1 VNGASCLL
9 IVTVD
14 PISGNR
20 PTHAA
25 VKIWFS
31 VAKSKKPSRAGLAPR
46 EDRRRQHAASP
57 KASTAVRGMD
67 AVVRASRWKRPTVL
81 FDELQKIV
89 ENLQDIVENS
99 EDIITVPHPGS
110 LMYARS
116 WKSHVDRRES
126 ATLSIP

>member
-1 VNGASCLL
+1 
-9 IVTVD
+9 
-14 PISGNR
+14 
-20 PTHAA
+20 
-25 VKIWFS
+25 
-31 VAKSKKPSRAGLAPR
+31 
-46 EDRRRQHAASP
+46 
-57 KASTAVRGMD
+57 MD

-116 WKSHVDRRES
+116 WKSLVDRRES